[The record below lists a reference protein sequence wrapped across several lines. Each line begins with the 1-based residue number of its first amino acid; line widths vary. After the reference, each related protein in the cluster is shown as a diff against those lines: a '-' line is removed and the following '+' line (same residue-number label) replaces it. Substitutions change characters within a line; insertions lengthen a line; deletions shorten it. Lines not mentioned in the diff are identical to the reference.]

1 MATKKKPVTL
11 HHPTFPDLA
20 VTVSAEDLADW
31 LASGWLEAAPK
42 AADEQPHTRKVIPCP
57 TPRM

>member
-42 AADEQPHTRKVIPCP
+42 AADEQLSHHTPER
-57 TPRM
+57 